1 MNAITDFP
9 TLLADAEALPVVQEP
24 TTALTDAAKIDLQT
38 VALAKF
44 GDWRPAVAKVRAD
57 LSALVL
63 DLSNQARIAEAKSL
77 RHRTINVPIADAR
90 AASKALKSKL
100 TAVSKAVGA
109 EEDAIVAAYTD
120 AGRILT
126 TQIDEAEAKI
136 EAEKAEKARQE
147 AERARIEAEHIA
159 GLRGQ
164 VDAIMGQWVER
175 CNEPDMTSE
184 RIGKGIEALGAVQMP
199 ADLADVADYWS
210 AQQSIT
216 TGRLVTLRD
225 ELARREESARL
236 AAERAELDRQRA
248 EQEAER
254 NRIAGI
260 NHRVELIRAAAIG
273 HDDASSATLGEAIT
287 AVQALA
293 ITEAVYGEFV
303 LVAMDAK
310 INTLAALVKQQK
322 EAQEREAHA
331 AEQLRALVG
340 VDEVA
345 SITEGQDSQQ
355 VLKAEPATAD
365 ATDRDVPANTSPRV
379 GAMGEGQAAD
389 AAPAGGFV
397 MFVHADDSK
406 SLMAELTA
414 PAEAPANVPLIRG
427 EVGHVDCGIRFAGV
441 DPKFFPGSNPE
452 APQEFPEQCFPNEP
466 APAFDLT
473 PDATDLLGDAATTT
487 AQTTEQAARALL
499 DHIAEAFTGRFP
511 SDPKPGRAWFAT
523 LKSLACNLND
533 TL

>member
-9 TLLADAEALPVVQEP
+9 TLLAEAEALPVVQEP

-57 LSALVL
+57 LSSLAL
-63 DLSNQARIAEAKSL
+63 DLSNQSRIAEAKSL
-77 RHRTINVPIADAR
+77 RQRVINVPIADAR

-109 EEDAIVAAYTD
+109 EEEAIVAAYTD
-120 AGRILT
+120 AGQILT

-147 AERARIEAEHIA
+147 AERARIEAERIA
-159 GLRGQ
+159 GLKGQ
-164 VDAIMGQWVER
+164 VDALMRGWLDR
-175 CNEPDMTSE
+175 CNEPDMTAE
-184 RIGKGIEALGAVQMP
+184 RVGKGIETFASLQAP

-216 TGRLVTLRD
+216 MGRMQTIRADLER
-225 ELARREESARL
+225 AEEAARL
-236 AAERAELDRQRA
+236 AAERAELERQRA

-260 NHRVELIRAAAIG
+260 NRRIEEIRAAATG
-273 HDDASSATLGEAIT
+273 HEKASSETLGEAIT
-287 AVQALA
+287 AVQALT
-293 ITEAVYGEFV
+293 ITDAVYAEFT

-310 INTLAALVKQQK
+310 IQTLAALVKQQK
-322 EAQEREAHA
+322 AAQEREAAEIA
-331 AEQLRALVG
+331 AAREA
-340 VDEVA
+340 A
-345 SITEGQDSQQ
+345 KITEGQGAQQ
-355 VLKAEPATAD
+355 VLKAEPETAD
-365 ATDRDVPANTSPRV
+365 ATDRVVPANTSPRV

-389 AAPAGGFV
+389 AAPAGEPFV
-397 MFVHADDSK
+397 MFVHSDDSK

-414 PAEAPANVPLIRG
+414 PVEVPAGVKLIHG
-427 EVGHVDCGIRFAGV
+427 EVGDVDCGIRIVA
-441 DPKFFPGSNPE
+441 
-452 APQEFPEQCFPNEP
+452 EP
-466 APAFDLT
+466 FDLT
-473 PDATDLLGDAATTT
+473 PEPTDLLGDADTPP

-511 SDPKPGRAWFAT
+511 SDPKPGRQWFAT
-523 LKSLACNLND
+523 LKLLASNLND
-533 TL
+533 TI